1 MMLRPATPLT
11 LLLLAAF
18 ILLLLSVISTPVIK
32 AIPLASFNGVDFGVF
47 GYCKADGGC
56 TGIRVGY
63 ATDSTTLFGTT
74 DDSDFSLPNG
84 ARSSLPSILIVH
96 PVAALLTLI
105 CTILAALSH
114 LHSPSH
120 SPRFLLAL
128 LILLIPTLLVTLLAF
143 LVDILLFVPHL
154 RWGGWIVLVSTILI
168 VAAGVVT
175 CAMRRTLVGRKAR
188 KKRIAENAEM
198 NGENYYA
205 RQNTAA
211 VASAGAR
218 AETPPPLKS
227 QPPPP
232 MVNGGP
238 GADKLPSFTSY
249 EKNSHDFEDDRVPL
263 NTRTPSNRTLPG
275 NGMQPQSPDEPFDT
289 FAGAGRGFPPRG
301 GPRGMGG
308 GRGGY
313 GGPQQ
318 YEEINPIPEC
328 GINIPMM
335 VWVVHEVGAE
345 VAFRRVDTVEADHMG
360 QEEVDL
366 ISMVE
371 ARQRVWLLGLVR
383 RVTVAGQDHLQAM
396 ATDIPRWQRKDQVS
410 TTALRQQQ
418 ATAEAHLLQ
427 PTEEDHLD
435 RHQHLVMP
443 GNRHQGRLRTQ
454 RAMVDGLR
462 RDHHHILAGTVNNHR
477 REVVQ
482 FLLEVMEDNHQVCRR
497 HPAHLPGNGRIRI
510 LEAMITPGGSPHPEL
525 TKGKPMQLRD
535 SDSDVQ
541 GLVGLQRQ
549 REHRESPLSIT
560 SVYSLEEPYVPPR
573 TAWVDPASRSNTTN
587 PSNPSHNVASP
598 IANLP
603 ITELPA
609 HTARGPPIPQL
620 TSTAPNSNTATQIP
634 GHNRYNSADIYV
646 EDVDPRF
653 AEPME
658 LHPPQTQSSAPLPS
672 ALTAGLRPQPS
683 QQGIMENASDSHH
696 NNAYLQPSH
705 SYDSFPDNTH
715 DAGTR
720 SPAISDGSNYTS
732 ISQRGINPAWQPPAN
747 HAMGAGGVPNRKPMG
762 QQRDVL
768 LASNPDFELPIQV
781 PLTPQAA
788 VLPPLIYYFAL
799 ILLPP
804 FPNQVNSHVISFL
817 RSFLAV
823 IAGILFFRL
832 PLAYHVPF
840 SVGLTYQLALVGIY
854 GGCRCLDAFFISP
867 YLFHHIPRRVKYHHE
882 PRPDETHG
890 RWRSRAL
897 SNSYFN
903 LHFLQPREAAITETA
918 ITDKGYPESW
928 RDRASWA
935 LELELSMRGAGFTWT
950 SADVRHT
957 KKTWTPS
964 VGDRLHSI
972 LLHVLPTLGI
982 SFAVIRHLY
991 SHHLQQLQQQ
1001 QQQPSRQLKQEEEKT
1016 SSNNNNPFDALPFP
1030 LQLLLTAGL
1039 GAFLMTAFS
1048 LGYSCFAIALAPL
1061 KPHPLSYF
1069 PPLYTTRVHALTSV
1083 RAFWSYGWHR
1093 LFSRL
1098 FLVYGVWPGE
1108 WVERTLTGKRPG
1120 EPADVGKVVGGFVC
1134 SAVVHSLAAWTVVGG
1149 RWEDAGGEARFFLG
1163 CGGAV
1168 VVEEIVKRIVRMKR
1182 KRSRSRSQKEEGQDG
1197 DNGDEQGEWY
1207 DAWVGRVWWASVLL
1221 YNGRHFARGWVQ
1233 AGLVREMAG
1242 L

>member
-1 MMLRPATPLT
+1 MLRPATPLT

-18 ILLLLSVISTPVIK
+18 ILLLLSVISTPIIK

-63 ATDSTTLFGTT
+63 ATDSTTLFGTN

-84 ARSSLPSILIVH
+84 ARSSLPSILVVH

-198 NGENYYA
+198 NGENFYA

-211 VASAGAR
+211 VASAGPR

-249 EKNSHDFEDDRVPL
+249 EKNPHDFEDDRVPL
-263 NTRTPSNRTLPG
+263 NTRTPSNRTLPS

-289 FAGAGRGFPPRG
+289 FAGAGRGFPSRG

-313 GGPQQ
+313 GGPRDEYGNSLPPSNAFGPTPRTVRRDQSDPGMRHQ
-318 YEEINPIPEC
+318 YSDDGMGGARGRGRGGFPARGYGRGGPYGPGRGGPYQYGRGAPTSMAAGAVETRNRGGPGPPPGYGNGYTPMAEERPGQYDRAAAAGYGRSPSAPAYGRRSPGPPSAPGYARQPSPGPPSNPA
-328 GINIPMM
+328 GY
-335 VWVVHEVGAE
+335 G
-345 VAFRRVDTVEADHMG
+345 RRPSPGPPSHPGGYGRQPSPGGPSVPLGGYGKQSPGLPSASGT
-360 QEEVDL
+360 
-366 ISMVE
+366 S
-371 ARQRVWLLGLVR
+371 ARQR
-383 RVTVAGQDHLQAM
+383 
-396 ATDIPRWQRKDQVS
+396 S
-410 TTALRQQQ
+410 
-418 ATAEAHLLQ
+418 
-427 PTEEDHLD
+427 
-435 RHQHLVMP
+435 
-443 GNRHQGRLRTQ
+443 NS
-454 RAMVDGLR
+454 
-462 RDHHHILAGTVNNHR
+462 N
-477 REVVQ
+477 
-482 FLLEVMEDNHQVCRR
+482 
-497 HPAHLPGNGRIRI
+497 
-510 LEAMITPGGSPHPEL
+510 PGGYDHPGRQPSPGAYQGQGMRAESPPPPMPIPANEGAIGQAVEMDA
-525 TKGKPMQLRD
+525 TTGSPSRTPVPYQPMQLRD

-541 GLVGLQRQ
+541 GLVGLQRE
-549 REHRESPLSIT
+549 REHRETPLSIT

-573 TAWVDPASRSNTTN
+573 TAWADPASRSNTTN

-634 GHNRYNSADIYV
+634 GHHRYNSADIYV

-653 AEPME
+653 VEPME
-658 LHPPQTQSSAPLPS
+658 PHPPQTQSSAPLPS
-672 ALTAGLRPQPS
+672 ALTAGLRPQHS

-768 LASNPDFELPIQV
+768 LASNPDFELPIQG
-781 PLTPQAA
+781 
-788 VLPPLIYYFAL
+788 
-799 ILLPP
+799 
-804 FPNQVNSHVISFL
+804 S
-817 RSFLAV
+817 
-823 IAGILFFRL
+823 
-832 PLAYHVPF
+832 
-840 SVGLTYQLALVGIY
+840 
-854 GGCRCLDAFFISP
+854 
-867 YLFHHIPRRVKYHHE
+867 
-882 PRPDETHG
+882 RPG
-890 RWRSRAL
+890 
-897 SNSYFN
+897 
-903 LHFLQPREAAITETA
+903 
-918 ITDKGYPESW
+918 
-928 RDRASWA
+928 
-935 LELELSMRGAGFTWT
+935 
-950 SADVRHT
+950 
-957 KKTWTPS
+957 
-964 VGDRLHSI
+964 
-972 LLHVLPTLGI
+972 
-982 SFAVIRHLY
+982 
-991 SHHLQQLQQQ
+991 
-1001 QQQPSRQLKQEEEKT
+1001 
-1016 SSNNNNPFDALPFP
+1016 
-1030 LQLLLTAGL
+1030 TAG
-1039 GAFLMTAFS
+1039 GR
-1048 LGYSCFAIALAPL
+1048 P
-1061 KPHPLSYF
+1061 
-1069 PPLYTTRVHALTSV
+1069 
-1083 RAFWSYGWHR
+1083 RAA
-1093 LFSRL
+1093 SR
-1098 FLVYGVWPGE
+1098 GQRQPGMI
-1108 WVERTLTGKRPG
+1108 PG
-1120 EPADVGKVVGGFVC
+1120 ME
-1134 SAVVHSLAAWTVVGG
+1134 
-1149 RWEDAGGEARFFLG
+1149 AGHG
-1163 CGGAV
+1163 
-1168 VVEEIVKRIVRMKR
+1168 
-1182 KRSRSRSQKEEGQDG
+1182 
-1197 DNGDEQGEWY
+1197 
-1207 DAWVGRVWWASVLL
+1207 
-1221 YNGRHFARGWVQ
+1221 
-1233 AGLVREMAG
+1233 
-1242 L
+1242 

>member
-1 MMLRPATPLT
+1 
-11 LLLLAAF
+11 
-18 ILLLLSVISTPVIK
+18 
-32 AIPLASFNGVDFGVF
+32 
-47 GYCKADGGC
+47 
-56 TGIRVGY
+56 
-63 ATDSTTLFGTT
+63 
-74 DDSDFSLPNG
+74 
-84 ARSSLPSILIVH
+84 
-96 PVAALLTLI
+96 
-105 CTILAALSH
+105 
-114 LHSPSH
+114 
-120 SPRFLLAL
+120 
-128 LILLIPTLLVTLLAF
+128 
-143 LVDILLFVPHL
+143 
-154 RWGGWIVLVSTILI
+154 
-168 VAAGVVT
+168 
-175 CAMRRTLVGRKAR
+175 MRRTLVGRKAR

-198 NGENYYA
+198 NGENFYA

-218 AETPPPLKS
+218 AETPPPLKP

-249 EKNSHDFEDDRVPL
+249 EKNPHDFEDDRVPL
-263 NTRTPSNRTLPG
+263 NTRTPSNRTELG
-275 NGMQPQSPDEPFDT
+275 EAFLHEVDH
-289 FAGAGRGFPPRG
+289 GAWAVDVAVTVALVTNTGIHCHRPMHLVR
-301 GPRGMGG
+301 RLE
-308 GRGGY
+308 
-313 GGPQQ
+313 Q
-318 YEEINPIPEC
+318 YEEINPIQEC

-410 TTALRQQQ
+410 TTALRQQ

-435 RHQHLVMP
+435 RRQHLVMP
-443 GNRHQGRLRTQ
+443 GNRHQGRLQTQ

-462 RDHHHILAGTVNNHR
+462 RDHHHILVGTVDNHR

-482 FLLEVMEDNHQVCRR
+482 FLLEVMKDNHQVCRP
-497 HPAHLPGNGRIRI
+497 HPAHLLDNGRIRI
-510 LEAMITPGGSPHPEL
+510 LQAMITPGGSPYPEL
-525 TKGKPMQLRD
+525 TKGKVCER
-535 SDSDVQ
+535 S
-541 GLVGLQRQ
+541 
-549 REHRESPLSIT
+549 HRHHPCQFLPTKVLS
-560 SVYSLEEPYVPPR
+560 VKRPYVPPR
-573 TAWVDPASRSNTTN
+573 TAWADPASRSNATN

-598 IANLP
+598 TANLP

-653 AEPME
+653 VEPME
-658 LHPPQTQSSAPLPS
+658 PHPPQTQSSAPLPS
-672 ALTAGLRPQPS
+672 ALTAGLRSQHS
-683 QQGIMENASDSHH
+683 QQGMMENASDSHH

-705 SYDSFPDNTH
+705 SYDSFPDHTH

-768 LASNPDFELPIQV
+768 LASNPDFELPIQ
-781 PLTPQAA
+781 A

-817 RSFLAV
+817 RSSLAI

-882 PRPDETHG
+882 PRPDETPG

-972 LLHVLPTLGI
+972 LLHVLPVLAI
-982 SFAVIRHLY
+982 SFA
-991 SHHLQQLQQQ
+991 
-1001 QQQPSRQLKQEEEKT
+1001 
-1016 SSNNNNPFDALPFP
+1016 
-1030 LQLLLTAGL
+1030 
-1039 GAFLMTAFS
+1039 
-1048 LGYSCFAIALAPL
+1048 
-1061 KPHPLSYF
+1061 
-1069 PPLYTTRVHALTSV
+1069 
-1083 RAFWSYGWHR
+1083 
-1093 LFSRL
+1093 
-1098 FLVYGVWPGE
+1098 
-1108 WVERTLTGKRPG
+1108 
-1120 EPADVGKVVGGFVC
+1120 
-1134 SAVVHSLAAWTVVGG
+1134 
-1149 RWEDAGGEARFFLG
+1149 
-1163 CGGAV
+1163 
-1168 VVEEIVKRIVRMKR
+1168 
-1182 KRSRSRSQKEEGQDG
+1182 
-1197 DNGDEQGEWY
+1197 
-1207 DAWVGRVWWASVLL
+1207 
-1221 YNGRHFARGWVQ
+1221 
-1233 AGLVREMAG
+1233 
-1242 L
+1242 